1 MKVSLN
7 SVKIHVLDIF
17 NIDIKGPLNGLN
29 GTDFKRRVKNW
40 GETFNIEFDII
51 LEKKFDKINQ
61 CAAFVYV
68 KHEKEFEEDEFEYKA
83 DIMICPNHKLAF
95 ESSKKDKSRTIFD
108 NYALTPNVEHHIQY
122 KQFRQHDYNGELKRF
137 VKIDNEI
144 VLDRQVN
151 FTSVDAT
158 VHVGDVDP
166 YGSISNFKM
175 SK

>member
-1 MKVSLN
+1 M
-7 SVKIHVLDIF
+7 
-17 NIDIKGPLNGLN
+17 
-29 GTDFKRRVKNW
+29 KNW
-40 GETFNIEFDII
+40 GETFDIEFDII
-51 LEKKFDKINQ
+51 LDKKYDKTNQ
-61 CAAFVYV
+61 CGAFVYV
-68 KHEKEFEEDEFEYKA
+68 TAKEFEEDDFEFKV
-83 DIMICPNHKLAF
+83 DIMLCPNHKLAF
-95 ESSKKDKSRTIFD
+95 ESSKKDKSRIIFD

-166 YGSISNFKM
+166 YGSISKFKM

>member
-1 MKVSLN
+1 MK
-7 SVKIHVLDIF
+7 D
-17 NIDIKGPLNGLN
+17 
-29 GTDFKRRVKNW
+29 W
-40 GETFNIEFDII
+40 GETFDIQFDII
-51 LEKKFDKINQ
+51 LDKKYDKTNQ
-61 CAAFVYV
+61 CGAFVYV
-68 KHEKEFEEDEFEYKA
+68 TAREFEENDFEYKV
-83 DIMICPNHKLAF
+83 DIMLCPNHKLAF
-95 ESSKKDKSRTIFD
+95 ESSKKDNARTIFD

-151 FTSVDAT
+151 FTLTSVDAT